1 MSSGGQ
7 LTASQTARLLS
18 IQSSQS
24 DRNIVLCDT
33 TGQSEKDI
41 EEKTKPEEADFPI
54 HTIKQNISVT
64 TEAFGSSFFTAKTFN
79 STIKDLAGRF
89 DHVFICTSNKNGQ
102 LGLMALQDFAPS
114 LVVISGLRKTK
125 KFDIKNIKS
134 RQPIDLLFYD

>member
-7 LTASQTARLLS
+7 LTASHTARLLS

-24 DRNIVLCDT
+24 GRNIVLCDT

-41 EEKTKPEEADFPI
+41 KEKTKPEEANFPI
-54 HTIKQNISVT
+54 HTIKENISLIS
-64 TEAFGSSFFTAKTFN
+64 EAFGSSFFTAKTFN